1 MSTAFDLM
9 AFQKEVAALLAEL
22 EEGDE
27 QAILLEALNATE
39 DQMREK
45 LGAFAWAVRQA
56 EASAKTNK
64 EYADQF
70 RTKAQSQEA
79 LAKRLKET
87 MGQML
92 DALGGEPVESAGL
105 KVAWQMNGGKL
116 PLVVDEATLDQRFT
130 KTVVEP
136 DRDAI
141 RQVLEAGGTVQGA
154 HLEERGRGVRIR

>member
-1 MSTAFDLM
+1 MSSAFDLM

-39 DQMREK
+39 AQMREK

-56 EASAKTNK
+56 EANAKTNK
-64 EYADQF
+64 EYSEQF
-70 RTKAQSQEA
+70 RAKAQVQEN

-92 DALGGEPVESAGL
+92 DALGGDPVESAGL

-116 PLVVDEATLDQRFT
+116 PMVVDEATLDQRFT
-130 KTVVEP
+130 RTEVEP

-141 RQVLEAGGTVQGA
+141 RRALDAGFEVRGA